1 MNRTEQIKGYL
12 KRLGDGESLENV
24 KKDFVKEFNDVN
36 PIEIMEAEQAL
47 IAEGTPISEV
57 SKLCDVHSALFHGA
71 TKEERIAKAENE
83 ISEMKKYYDDTMKG
97 MTKSAIADMRKDRES
112 IFNKLAMISG
122 HPLNTFVKENKAI
135 QQVID
140 DIKEKFDKCVGDNV
154 SKDAGEYVVSEL
166 ARETMVSK
174 LDYLDIPLD
183 ELVGKKR
190 SGNPGFDF
198 HSQNKITDTVIFGEA
213 KYIATTTA
221 YSSALPQI
229 VDFIKDGKD
238 VEDLPELKPFCTMS
252 ALQRAADGRKGFSAA
267 FSAKTTNTDRIIA
280 NITKRQDFQ
289 SLLQYEELILVAVD
303 L

>member
-1 MNRTEQIKGYL
+1 MKITDHKMLTEFSPAKVQFFRIDPEDISATLSDILRTLMDLSWLSKFDQDFEQKAFAS
-12 KRLGDGESLENV
+12 RA
-24 KKDFVKEFNDVN
+24 KK
-36 PIEIMEAEQAL
+36 
-47 IAEGTPISEV
+47 T
-57 SKLCDVHSALFHGA
+57 
-71 TKEERIAKAENE
+71 
-83 ISEMKKYYDDTMKG
+83 
-97 MTKSAIADMRKDRES
+97 
-112 IFNKLAMISG
+112 
-122 HPLNTFVKENKAI
+122 
-135 QQVID
+135 ID
-140 DIKEKFDKCVGDNV
+140 DIKEKFDQCVDDSI

-166 ARETMVSK
+166 ARETMVSE

-198 HSQNKITDTVIFGEA
+198 HSQNKIMDTVIFGEA
-213 KYIATTTA
+213 KYVATTTA

-229 VDFIKDGKD
+229 VDFIRDGKD
-238 VEDLPELKPFCTMS
+238 VEDLPELKPFCTTS

-280 NITKRQDFQ
+280 NIKKRPDFQ